1 MNLNEYNKVKDFSYE
16 EYCKYLKNKYGPVL
30 ARYSQV
36 NTEKYARKE
45 EGLFVHHIKENVAAG
60 LSDNGVAKEN
70 GPLYQEPEN
79 LVYCNYLEHLFLHI
93 LIGKETAL
101 DKNLGLNG
109 VLVHIIPALIKF
121 YDREIRDTRINENYY
136 KVIKDNKATFNVLFD
151 LYNNLIENIDFTLD
165 HNITLYNQ
173 VEECLDTKGRALV
186 VLGTGLGKTTTAL
199 QYLVKRG
206 GGEGRPALVVAPN
219 NLIKTCWENNKEYVE
234 VTTYQSF
241 ANKYKEKDYSNYS
254 LVILD
259 EAHHVD
265 YDENIDKGAKVWGKP
280 IKYLIDNK
288 IIKVLGLTATPER
301 TDNIDVGSTLFKD
314 CVCEGLSIEEAI
326 EQKIVYPFSYVTAL
340 YDTKGIMVEYK
351 DCGNRELVGQL
362 GLAINNTLTMKE
374 VFKKYMPTGKRK
386 GIIFIQKIEDKEY
399 ALDIFKDIY
408 PNAEYRAIDSKMKEE
423 VEINKKWFQDIDEG
437 YLIAVDMIS
446 EGAHYS
452 RVTTLIMFRR
462 TSSYLVYAQQLG
474 RIITL
479 TKKEN
484 PNAIVFDLVNNA
496 DNVKYN
502 DRKINR
508 NKKTHSVARLLEVIK
523 KQAEKSNQ
531 IIVADETRE
540 IVDVIRKIKDYNQ
553 LRIWD
558 HLQEEWLYN
567 NYKNYDSR
575 ELAIIGFKKN
585 FFFQ

>member
-1 MNLNEYNKVKDFSYE
+1 MDLNEYNKVKDFSYE
-16 EYCKYLKNKYGPVL
+16 EYYKYLKNKYGPVL

-36 NTEKYARKE
+36 NTEKYTRKE
-45 EGLFVHHIKENVAAG
+45 EGLFVHHIKENVVAG

-70 GPLYQEPEN
+70 DPLYQEPEN

-109 VLVHIIPALIKF
+109 ALAYIIPTLIKF
-121 YDREIRDTRINENYY
+121 YDRGIINTGINENYY

-151 LYNNLIENIDFTLD
+151 LYNNLIEDIDFTLD
-165 HNITLYNQ
+165 HNIVLYSQ
-173 VEECLDTKGRALV
+173 VEECLDTKGKALV

-199 QYLVKRG
+199 QYLVKKG
-206 GGEGRPALVVAPN
+206 KGKPALVVVPN
-219 NLIKTCWENNKEYVE
+219 NLIKTGWENNGEWVE

-241 ANKYKEKDYSNYS
+241 AGDYKKKDYSKYS

-259 EAHHVD
+259 EAHHIG
-265 YDENIDKGAKVWGKP
+265 YDDDIDKGAKVWGKP

-301 TDNIDVGSTLFKD
+301 TDSINVGSTLFKD
-314 CVCEGLSIEEAI
+314 CVCEGLSVEDAI
-326 EQKIVYPFSYVTAL
+326 DQKIVYPFSYVTAL
-340 YDTKGIMVEYK
+340 YDTKGIVAKYK
-351 DCGNRELVGQL
+351 GCGSRELDGQL
-362 GLAINNTLTMKE
+362 DLAINNTLTMKE

-399 ALDIFKDIY
+399 ALDIFKGIY
-408 PNAEYRAIDSKMKEE
+408 PNIAYRAIDSKMKEE
-423 VEINKKWFQDIDEG
+423 EVDINKKWFQDTDEG
-437 YLIAVDMIS
+437 YLIAVSMIS

-452 RVTTLIMFRR
+452 GVNTLIMFRR
-462 TSSYLVYAQQLG
+462 TTSYLVYTQQLG

-540 IVDVIRKIKDYNQ
+540 IVDVIRKIKDYGDRTWQ
-553 LRIWD
+553 PWEDDIIRKYYPTEGAEGCLKRINEMWGTV
-558 HLQEEWLYN
+558 L
-567 NYKNYDSR
+567 
-575 ELAIIGFKKN
+575 
-585 FFFQ
+585 